1 MAYPFVDK
9 AQILEMLLARDVH
22 RGITSLQHLPKPEC
36 LAHNMEGARIVA
48 ECIKKGQEVLVV
60 GDYDADGIC
69 ASAVMI
75 HFFRLL
81 GYANM
86 RLIIPHRFDDGYGVS
101 GALLEKY
108 ANNAAVVV
116 SVDNG
121 ITAVCAAK
129 WCKEAGIPLIITD
142 HHTPTDEIPNADVII
157 DPYLPECTF
166 PQKAICG
173 AVVAWYFCAAL
184 KQELGAKVDMS
195 AFLEYLAIASI
206 GDIMPLV
213 GINRLLVKRG
223 IERLGQIQTPLA
235 QLLRLKYR
243 HINAQTL
250 GFYFV
255 PLLNAAGRM
264 ASADKA
270 LALLVCENLTQA
282 NAIYDE
288 LLELNQMR
296 KATQSKILQ
305 SAHKHLIEREHIVV
319 SYAQGWH
326 EGVLGIVAS
335 ALANEYGKSAFVFN
349 ETEGVLKGSGRSYGG
364 VNLIASITSLSEH
377 LLGFGGHSGAV
388 GLSLEVGR
396 LEHFIESLQTHLVIE
411 EAGADEVLGILD
423 SGEIDEE
430 LMRIIERFEPFG
442 AENPTP
448 IFICN
453 GLSIESIKP
462 LGNEG
467 KHFEYILYDKNNQ
480 TRLVGVE
487 FFATCKREVGQCGN
501 VHFELL
507 RDEFKNRLK
516 LKIID
521 FV

>member
-319 SYAQGWH
+319 
-326 EGVLGIVAS
+326 
-335 ALANEYGKSAFVFN
+335 
-349 ETEGVLKGSGRSYGG
+349 T
-364 VNLIASITSLSEH
+364 
-377 LLGFGGHSGAV
+377 
-388 GLSLEVGR
+388 
-396 LEHFIESLQTHLVIE
+396 HF
-411 EAGADEVLGILD
+411 
-423 SGEIDEE
+423 
-430 LMRIIERFEPFG
+430 
-442 AENPTP
+442 
-448 IFICN
+448 
-453 GLSIESIKP
+453 
-462 LGNEG
+462 
-467 KHFEYILYDKNNQ
+467 
-480 TRLVGVE
+480 
-487 FFATCKREVGQCGN
+487 
-501 VHFELL
+501 
-507 RDEFKNRLK
+507 
-516 LKIID
+516 
-521 FV
+521 